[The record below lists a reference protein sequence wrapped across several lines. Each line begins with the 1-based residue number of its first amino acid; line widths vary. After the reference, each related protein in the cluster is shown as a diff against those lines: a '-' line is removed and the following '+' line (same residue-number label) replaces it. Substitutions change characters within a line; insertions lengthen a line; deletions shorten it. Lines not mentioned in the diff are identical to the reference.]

1 MQRAMELKQKK
12 NLDAK
17 GNSFSVL
24 QSSALNNIAS
34 NVNIKIGKGLVENN
48 KIINELVQSEV
59 NNFEQF
65 VEENPDILLPT
76 TVDVQSSLES
86 DPLKESGSSVIVIT
100 PENFVKESNA
110 SMWTEVV
117 KRGRNRNKIKKSKEC
132 QKPLK

>member
-1 MQRAMELKQKK
+1 MEFKQKK
-12 NLDAK
+12 NLDGK

-24 QSSALNNIAS
+24 QNSALNAIAS
-34 NVNIKIGKGLVENN
+34 DVNIKIGKDLVEND

-76 TVDVQSSLES
+76 AVDVQSSLES
-86 DPLKESGSSVIVIT
+86 DPLKESGSYMILAT
-100 PENFVKESNA
+100 PEDSFKESDA

-117 KRGRNRNKIKKSKEC
+117 KRGRNRNKTKNKEC